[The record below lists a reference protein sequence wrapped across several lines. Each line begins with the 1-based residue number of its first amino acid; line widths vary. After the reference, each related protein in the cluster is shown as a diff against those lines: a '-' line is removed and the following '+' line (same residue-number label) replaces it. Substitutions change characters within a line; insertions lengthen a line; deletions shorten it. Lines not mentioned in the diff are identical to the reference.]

1 MVERWTRERRTE
13 HTRNLLVDAAREVF
27 AAKGFGAASLDDI
40 AAAAGYTRG
49 AIYVHFTAK
58 EDLFLAVHQR
68 YWRRFFDNFTEL
80 LASVTEIGERELADI
95 AARWRRLAESGGAQQ
110 AALGYEFT
118 LYLLRNPDARA
129 RVAPQQQQVHDE
141 LAAFIAESLG
151 RLGATLAMP
160 ASVFAQLLIATSDSI
175 MLAAELNDTDLYR
188 PVLELYTAV
197 ITVP

>member
-13 HTRNLLVDAAREVF
+13 RTRNLLVDAAQEVF

-40 AAAAGYTRG
+40 ASAAGYTRG
-49 AIYVHFTAK
+49 AIYVHFKAK
-58 EDLFLAVHQR
+58 EDLFLVVHQR

-80 LASVTEIGERELADI
+80 LASVTEIGEAELAEI
-95 AARWRRLAESGGAQQ
+95 AGRWRRLAESGGTQQ

-118 LYLLRNPDARA
+118 LYLLRNPDARV

-141 LAAFIAESLG
+141 LTAFIVESLDK
-151 RLGATLAMP
+151 LGATLAMP
-160 ASVFAQLLIATSDSI
+160 AATFAQLLIATSDSI

-188 PVLELYTAV
+188 PVLALYTAV

>member
-13 HTRNLLVDAAREVF
+13 HTRTLLVDAAQEVF

-49 AIYVHFTAK
+49 AIYVHFKAK

-68 YWRRFFDNFTEL
+68 YWRRFFDTFTEL
-80 LASVTEIGERELADI
+80 LAAVTEIGEAELAEI
-95 AARWRRLAESGGAQQ
+95 AGRWRRLAENGGTQQ

-118 LYLLRNPDARA
+118 LYLLRNPEARA
-129 RVAPQQQQVHDE
+129 RVVPQQQRVHDE
-141 LAAFIAESLG
+141 LTAFIVESLG
-151 RLGATLAMP
+151 KLGATLAMP
-160 ASVFAQLLIATSDSI
+160 ASVFAQILIATSDSI
-175 MLAAELNDTDLYR
+175 MLAAELNNTDLYR

-197 ITVP
+197 ITAP

>member
-13 HTRNLLVDAAREVF
+13 HTRNLLVDAAQEVF

-49 AIYVHFTAK
+49 AIYVHFKAK

-68 YWRRFFDNFTEL
+68 YWRYFFDNFTEL
-80 LASVTEIGERELADI
+80 LTSVTEIGRPELDEI
-95 AARWRRLAESGGAQQ
+95 AARWRRLAESGGTQQ

-118 LYLLRNPDARA
+118 LYLLRNPEA
-129 RVAPQQQQVHDE
+129 RVRVIPQQQQVHEE
-141 LAAFIAESLG
+141 LTAFIVESLG
-151 RLGATLAMP
+151 KLGATLRIP
-160 ASVFAQLLIATSDSI
+160 ASTFAQLLIATSDSI
-175 MLAAELNDTDLYR
+175 MLAGEVNDTDLYR
-188 PVLELYTAV
+188 PVLDLYTAV

>member
-13 HTRNLLVDAAREVF
+13 HTRNLLVDAAQEVF

-40 AAAAGYTRG
+40 AATAGYTRG
-49 AIYVHFTAK
+49 AIYVHFKTK

-68 YWRRFFDNFTEL
+68 YWRRFFDNFPEL
-80 LASVTEIGERELADI
+80 LASVTEIGERELAEI
-95 AARWRRLAESGGAQQ
+95 AGRWRRLAESGGAQQ

-118 LYLLRNPDARA
+118 LYLLRNPEARV
-129 RVAPQQQQVHDE
+129 RVAPKQQQVNDE
-141 LAAFIAESLG
+141 LTAFIVESLG
-151 RLGATLAMP
+151 KLGATLGMP
-160 ASVFAQLLIATSDSI
+160 ASTFAQLLIATSDSI

-188 PVLELYTAV
+188 PILEMYTAV

>member
-13 HTRNLLVDAAREVF
+13 HTRSLLVDAAQEVF

-49 AIYVHFTAK
+49 AIYVHFKAK

-80 LASVTEIGERELADI
+80 LAEVTEIGEAELAEI
-95 AARWRRLAESGGAQQ
+95 AGRWRRLAESGGAQQ

-118 LYLLRNPDARA
+118 LYLLRNPEA
-129 RVAPQQQQVHDE
+129 RVRVVPQQQQVHDE
-141 LAAFIAESLG
+141 LAAFIVESLG
-151 RLGATLAMP
+151 KLGATLAMP
-160 ASVFAQLLIATSDSI
+160 ASIFAQILIATSDSI
-175 MLAAELNDTDLYR
+175 MLAAELNKTDLYR

>member
-13 HTRNLLVDAAREVF
+13 HTRNLLVDAAQEVF

-49 AIYVHFTAK
+49 AIYVHFSAK

-68 YWRRFFDNFTEL
+68 YWRRFFDAFTEL
-80 LASVTEIGERELADI
+80 LASVGEIGEAELAEI
-95 AARWRRLAESGGAQQ
+95 AGRWRRLAESGGTQQ

-118 LYLLRNPDARA
+118 LYLFRNPEARA

-141 LAAFIAESLG
+141 LTAFIVASLG
-151 RLGATLAMP
+151 KLGATLAMP
-160 ASVFAQLLIATSDSI
+160 ASTFAQLLIATSDSI

-188 PVLELYTAV
+188 PVLDMYTAV
-197 ITVP
+197 IHVP